1 MKWDYLMKGYTGI
14 AGGTALA
21 VSDEV
26 IAQATGAERPDRRIY
41 ELPQF
46 RTFMYDK
53 VAGGDKEDFYSLRD
67 EVRRTVDT
75 VNALKADGRVEEL
88 QKYLENPDKFG
99 LYLLKSSINGIEQRL
114 EDIRKYKK
122 VISADPNMLGA
133 DKKDTLEQFELI
145 ENELLR
151 AFNIPRLRAYA
162 RSME

>member
-1 MKWDYLMKGYTGI
+1 M
-14 AGGTALA
+14 
-21 VSDEV
+21 
-26 IAQATGAERPDRRIY
+26 
-41 ELPQF
+41 
-46 RTFMYDK
+46 
-53 VAGGDKEDFYSLRD
+53 
-67 EVRRTVDT
+67 
-75 VNALKADGRVEEL
+75 